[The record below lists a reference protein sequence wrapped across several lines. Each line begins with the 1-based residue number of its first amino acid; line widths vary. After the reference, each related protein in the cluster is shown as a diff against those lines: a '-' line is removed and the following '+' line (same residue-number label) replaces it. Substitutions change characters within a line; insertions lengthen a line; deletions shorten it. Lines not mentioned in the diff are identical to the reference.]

1 MGPNFHTSEIFC
13 PLLAVLIM
21 WGDGN
26 WAAWVVGVK
35 DLGLGHVDV
44 MTILGG
50 LGSVIRIPQVWSC
63 EVTAIGWIG

>member
-26 WAAWVVGVK
+26 WVDWVVGVK
-35 DLGLGHVDV
+35 DLGFGPVDM
-44 MTILGG
+44 MTILTG
-50 LGSVIRIPQVWSC
+50 LGSVSRIPRVWSC
-63 EVTAIGWIG
+63 EVTTIGWIG